1 MAPIIKIEIEHMKHS
16 LFHAFN
22 EQMFSLDESFKAA
35 LDEATKPEK
44 IQAIVNDA
52 ANKHIADAIEEE
64 VRRYF
69 CQGDGRKIIAEKV
82 KEKLAEDL
90 R

>member
-1 MAPIIKIEIEHMKHS
+1 MIPIIKIEIEHMKQAVH
-16 LFHAFN
+16 HAFN
-22 EQMFSLDESFKAA
+22 KQVLSLDENFKVA
-35 LDEATKPEK
+35 LNEATKPEK

-52 ANKHIADAIEEE
+52 ANKCIADAIEEE